1 MTLKDIHK
9 YEIEKVGEIFKKSK
23 ISFIP
28 ELKISIETNKTDI
41 DILGMSKNILILV
54 ECFGT
59 ESFGEKLKKTITN
72 LKNIKKNFK
81 KVREIIKQEYPL
93 FYRTH
98 KSFLEGT
105 NLKFRCL
112 LVSSQKETKDCVED
126 FHKKN
131 YEEEDF
137 FLWTTEE
144 LYYYDKV
151 SDCTYDHCKYEIFS
165 CINVFPEDIEDDAE
179 SSIPSYIAYGK
190 QIKEE

>member
-72 LKNIKKNFK
+72 LKNIKENFK
-81 KVREIIKQEYPL
+81 KVREIIKQEY
-93 FYRTH
+93 
-98 KSFLEGT
+98 
-105 NLKFRCL
+105 L
-112 LVSSQKETKDCVED
+112 L
-126 FHKKN
+126 
-131 YEEEDF
+131 
-137 FLWTTEE
+137 FLWAGVLYQLTNRLTTASEATHQTIM
-144 LYYYDKV
+144 K
-151 SDCTYDHCKYEIFS
+151 
-165 CINVFPEDIEDDAE
+165 
-179 SSIPSYIAYGK
+179 
-190 QIKEE
+190 